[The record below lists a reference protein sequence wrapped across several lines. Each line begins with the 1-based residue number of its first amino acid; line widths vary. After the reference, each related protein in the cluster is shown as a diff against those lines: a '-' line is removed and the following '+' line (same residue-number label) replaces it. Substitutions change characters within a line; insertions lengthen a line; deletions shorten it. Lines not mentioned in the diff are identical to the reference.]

1 MARMVK
7 LVSDVSGAEA
17 DESDF
22 VRCVVRSHPAVDEA
36 KRLDVLP
43 GELSALDDVTALV
56 VLEIGTGRGAR
67 RLVVRHADFREVV
80 PDDVVVR
87 ARGTRG
93 RQTGWSPLDRA

>member
-7 LVSDVSGAEA
+7 LVSDVSGAEG
-17 DESDF
+17 DEGDF

-43 GELSALDDVTALV
+43 GELAALDDVTELV
-56 VLEIGTGRGAR
+56 VLEIGSGSAAR
-67 RLVVRHADFREVV
+67 RLVVQHADFREVV
-80 PDDVVVR
+80 PDDTVVR

-93 RQTGWSPLDRA
+93 RQTGWSPQDPR